1 MVIVDHHRGC
11 ADDIIDNGDGDDIG
25 DGGHEEKDGNA
36 ALGMRM
42 MKTALITQ

>member
-11 ADDIIDNGDGDDIG
+11 ADDIIDDDGGGDIG
-25 DGGHEEKDGNA
+25 DGGLDEKDGY

-42 MKTALITQ
+42 IE